1 MNAWKGELL
10 LMVSRGGWV
19 NTIHG
24 NLEFLDDDKA
34 RWFARV
40 QKLYEP
46 LQAEG
51 RTKTFGG
58 IPGDVEPYGFGSL
71 DLGGAIYTVVNPAQ
85 AVREIEMPLL
95 SRVESTLANGRI
107 IFRDAGFVPIL
118 HGNRIKLGPG
128 QMAAVG
134 FRRYAASEFDLGVQ
148 DDVHIPL
155 SIAPL
160 DATFSPSG
168 ENAIEATIPSPAAGD
183 LRIIFQQR
191 GSDGSIMRSWPG
203 GPPNGSTVG
212 KVLKISAEQNGKQLP
227 VEIDYD
233 KQVWSGLSWGAGEIR
248 RRELASAGSIVIRCS
263 SGEKGKVTLEGHLYV
278 VQY

>member
-1 MNAWKGELL
+1 
-10 LMVSRGGWV
+10 VD
-19 NTIHG
+19 
-24 NLEFLDDDKA
+24 F
-34 RWFARV
+34 
-40 QKLYEP
+40 
-46 LQAEG
+46 
-51 RTKTFGG
+51 
-58 IPGDVEPYGFGSL
+58 
-71 DLGGAIYTVVNPAQ
+71 GGAIYTVMNPAQ
-85 AVREIEMPLL
+85 AVREIEMPPL
-95 SRVESTLANGRI
+95 SRAQPPLANGRI

-118 HGNRIKLGPG
+118 RGNRIKLGPG

-134 FRRYAASEFDLGVQ
+134 FGRYAAQDSDLGVQ

-168 ENAIEATIPSPAAGD
+168 DNTIEATIPPPAAGD

-203 GPPNGSTVG
+203 GPPNGATVG

-248 RRELASAGSIVIRCS
+248 RRELASTGSVLIRCS
-263 SGEKGKVTLEGHLYV
+263 SAEKGKVMLEGHLYV